1 MQWGIALLHTTITP
15 GQRAPIQRKNEMSK
29 INHTAAIAALN
40 TFAATTQDAN
50 TALVAAMRAAGV
62 TTLEQVQPIVLEWAS
77 TKCKCPLVDGQRI
90 AAGRKV
96 LDKTSP
102 AYEAARKTYQRA
114 MAAFEPAE
122 KAAQRVET
130 KKEAKP
136 LTKAEIAAL
145 RAAIAACG
153 GNVARAVAGMKA
165 LSA

>member
-1 MQWGIALLHTTITP
+1 
-15 GQRAPIQRKNEMSK
+15 MSK
-29 INHTAAIAALN
+29 INHTAAILALN

-50 TALVAAMRAAGV
+50 DALVAAMQAAGV
-62 TTLEQVQPIVLEWAS
+62 STLEEVQPIVLQWAS
-77 TKCKCPLVDGQRI
+77 EKEMFAKKLDADGNKVSLGKCGLVDGQRI

-96 LDKTSP
+96 LDSNSP
-102 AYEAARKTYQRA
+102 AYEAAKKTYQRA

-122 KAAQRVET
+122 KPAQRVEP

-153 GNVARAVAGMKA
+153 GNVARAVAGLKS

>member
-1 MQWGIALLHTTITP
+1 
-15 GQRAPIQRKNEMSK
+15 MSK
-29 INHTAAIAALN
+29 INHTAAVAALN
-40 TFAATTQDAN
+40 TFAMAAQNAN
-50 TALVAAMRAAGV
+50 TALVAAMRRAGV
-62 TTLEQVQPIVLEWAS
+62 TTLEDVTPIVLTWAS
-77 TKCKCPLVDGQRI
+77 EKCHCPLVDGQRS

-96 LDKTSP
+96 LDKTHGN
-102 AYEAARKTYQRA
+102 YEAARKTFQRA

-122 KAAQRVET
+122 KAAQRVEA
-130 KKEAKP
+130 KKAAKP

>member
-1 MQWGIALLHTTITP
+1 
-15 GQRAPIQRKNEMSK
+15 MSK
-29 INHTAAIAALN
+29 INHTAAIAALD
-40 TFAATTQDAN
+40 TFADTTQTAN
-50 TALVAAMRAAGV
+50 ENLVSAMRAAGV
-62 TTLEQVQPIVLEWAS
+62 LTLEQAQPIVLEWVS
-77 TKCKCPLVDGQRI
+77 GKEMFSKQKDKDGNRISLGKCSLVDGQRI

-96 LDKTSP
+96 LDSNSP
-102 AYEAARKTYQRA
+102 AYDAAKKTYQRV

-122 KAAQRVET
+122 KPVQRVEP

-153 GNVARAVAGMKA
+153 GNVARAVAGLKS

>member
-1 MQWGIALLHTTITP
+1 
-15 GQRAPIQRKNEMSK
+15 MSK
-29 INHTAAIAALN
+29 INHTAAIAALD
-40 TFAATTQDAN
+40 TFADTTQTAN
-50 TALVAAMRAAGV
+50 ENLVSAMRAAGV
-62 TTLEQVQPIVLEWAS
+62 LTLEQAQPIVLEWVS
-77 TKCKCPLVDGQRI
+77 GKEMFNKQKVSLGKCPLVDGQRI

-96 LDKTSP
+96 LDSNHP
-102 AYEAARKTYQRA
+102 AYEAAKKTYQRV

-122 KAAQRVET
+122 KPAKRVEP

-153 GNVARAVAGMKA
+153 GNVARAVAGLKA